1 MPICD
6 IPDTMLA
13 WPLFGAGIESFGVDG
28 KPVRWTTPRPA
39 PDQIL
44 VRSDAVGLCY
54 SDVKVIRQGSA
65 HPRLYNRDLACHPV
79 VQGHE
84 VTMTVVEV
92 GEAWRDRFQPGQRL
106 VLQADIYYRGMNLA
120 YGYVFVGGLAQYS
133 LLGPAALDGDE
144 GCYAITVPEGMG
156 YAEVAL
162 TEPWACVEA
171 AYTPRRRLHVKKD
184 GVLWIIGGPRPSTE
198 SRRLDSLGARHL
210 PSAGQ
215 LDQATS
221 QHSPAWGYRL
231 GETLC
236 CGLPRKIV
244 ATGVPQSL
252 IDQFSW
258 PPVEVHDGILPDRFA
273 DFAAAEAPG
282 GFDDV
287 IVLDPTPEILDALPP
302 VLATGAVVNLV
313 GERPLGRPVRVDA
326 GRVHY
331 DYVVYVGTR
340 GPDIGASYGEAANRA
355 EIRPGGAAWVIG
367 GGGPMGRMHLQR
379 MLEMPDGPRRIL
391 VSESNL
397 VRNPEITADFGP
409 LAAERGIE
417 LAVLNPRQ
425 MSPPAHEA
433 AVADFRGAGG
443 FDDIIV
449 IVANVTAIES
459 AMPHLAPDGMLQI
472 FGGLGR
478 GTMAQLDLSNV
489 YLGRSQIT
497 GSAGSTI
504 RDQGAVLD
512 KVFTARLSTAA
523 AVAAIGGIDAAGDG
537 MQGLMDGRF
546 PGKMVIYP
554 QVESFPLTALAD
566 LRSAAPTVYD
576 LLGPRGAWT
585 REAEAEFLRLFAG
598 HVYE

>member
-1 MPICD
+1 MSICD

-13 WPLFGAGIESFGVDG
+13 WPLFGAGIENFGVDG
-28 KPVRWTTPRPA
+28 QPARWTTPRPA

-54 SDVKVIRQGSA
+54 SDVKVIRQGSG
-65 HPRLYNRDLACHPV
+65 HPRLYSRDLACHPV

-106 VLQADIYYRGMNLA
+106 VLQADIYYHGMNLA

-144 GCYAITVPEGMG
+144 GCYAIPVPEGMG
-156 YAEVAL
+156 YAEAAL

-210 PSAGQ
+210 PSAGH
-215 LDQATS
+215 LDQAAS
-221 QHSPAWGYRL
+221 QHSPAWDYRL
-231 GETLC
+231 GDTLC
-236 CGLPRKIV
+236 CGLPRKIL
-244 ATGVPQSL
+244 ATNVPQSL
-252 IDQFSW
+252 IDQFAW
-258 PPVEVHDGILPDRFA
+258 PPVEVHDGIGPDGFA

-302 VLATGAVVNLV
+302 VLAAGAVVNLV
-313 GERPLGRPVRVDA
+313 GQRPLGRRVRVDA

-340 GPDIGASYGEAANRA
+340 GPDIGAAYGDAANRA
-355 EIRPGGAAWVIG
+355 EIRPGGAAWIIG

-379 MLEMPDGPRRIL
+379 MLEMQNGPRRIL

-397 VRNPEITADFGP
+397 VRNPEIMADFGP
-409 LAAERGIE
+409 LAAERGVE

-425 MSPPAHEA
+425 MSPDEYDA
-433 AVADFRGAGG
+433 ALRRVRGASG
-443 FDDIIV
+443 FDDIVV
-449 IVANVTAIES
+449 IVASGPAIES

-472 FGGLGR
+472 FGGLAR
-478 GTMAQLDLSNV
+478 GTIVQLDLSDV
-489 YLGRSQIT
+489 YLGRAQIT

-512 KVFTARLSTAA
+512 KVFTGQLSTAA
-523 AVAAIGGIDAAGDG
+523 AVAAIGGIDAARDG
-537 MQGLMDGRF
+537 MQGLMHGRF

-566 LRSAAPTVYD
+566 LKSVAPAVYG

-585 REAEAEFLRLFAG
+585 REAEAEFLRSYAR